1 MKFNDFI
8 KKHIVRNKTN
18 LIKFIDQCEKN
29 KNFNIIIQG
38 ENMHNK
44 SNICN
49 SIMKFFIYGQNEKL
63 MEKHGYENYKEIS
76 MKQAIFNYDEYHEL
90 NLGSD
95 NNPLD
100 IFCKTNCGYDRMV
113 YVSNLLNFGL
123 QNQQHLK
130 SYIDKYN
137 YRKNDN
143 QPKVYFIVETSNDCQ
158 IKDILKSRM
167 NIFQVAY
174 FQREEFLSIIDHN
187 EKQYLFHLDEEA
199 KTYLIEMPNIN
210 YGMIR
215 NIFEKLYYNKND
227 NNGDYNISVTDIALI
242 NPYIDSSTFKQLISY
257 ICNKEFRNAVHLLSE
272 LYEDGYDVNDVMY
285 FFYQFLRTEYL
296 KGKPTTLDNSRE
308 THSFNIIKVLCK
320 YMHQLHDG
328 KYNKSMLIFFTL
340 DLFKAVH
347 NEKIE
352 YDKTLQ

>member
-1 MKFNDFI
+1 
-8 KKHIVRNKTN
+8 
-18 LIKFIDQCEKN
+18 
-29 KNFNIIIQG
+29 
-38 ENMHNK
+38 MHNK
-44 SNICN
+44 SNICDC
-49 SIMKFFIYGQNEKL
+49 IIKYFIHKQNEKQV
-63 MEKHGYENYKEIS
+63 EKHGHDGYKDIS
-76 MKQAIFNYDEYHEL
+76 TKQAIFHYDEYHEL

-130 SYIDKYN
+130 LYIDKYN
-137 YRKNDN
+137 YRKSDT
-143 QPKVYFIVETSNDCQ
+143 QSKVFFVLETPNDCQ

-174 FQREEFLSIIDHN
+174 FQHEEFLNMIDNH
-187 EKQYLFHLDEEA
+187 EKEYSFTLDELA
-199 KTYLIEMPNIN
+199 KTYLIKMPNIN

-215 NIFEKLYYNKND
+215 NIFEKLYFIKNEKD
-227 NNGDYNISVTDIALI
+227 SNRYITVSDIETI
-242 NPYIDSSTFKQLISY
+242 NPYIDSSTFDQLITFISL
-257 ICNKEFRNAVHLLSE
+257 NQFRNAVSLLSD

-285 FFYQFLRTEYL
+285 FFYQYLKTEYIRS
-296 KGKPTTLDNSRE
+296 NSSE
-308 THSFNIIKVLCK
+308 IDKAYSVHSFDIIKVLCK

-347 NEKIE
+347 KEKIK
-352 YDKTLQ
+352 YDDLLK